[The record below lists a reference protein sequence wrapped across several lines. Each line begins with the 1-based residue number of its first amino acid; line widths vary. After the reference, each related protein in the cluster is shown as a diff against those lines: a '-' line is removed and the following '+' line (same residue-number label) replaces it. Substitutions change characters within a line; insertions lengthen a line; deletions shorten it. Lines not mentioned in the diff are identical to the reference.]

1 MENSCEANFKF
12 KCTICRVM
20 VYLWLLYILSDMDI
34 LLCYKKLPCCYFQVV
49 RKKKFPLERGWSGA
63 KAAGTSAGK
72 PDEFDG
78 CESSKSFHSRIL
90 L

>member
-1 MENSCEANFKF
+1 MKQILNSNALS
-12 KCTICRVM
+12 VG
-20 VYLWLLYILSDMDI
+20 LWCISGYCISFLIWI
-34 LLCYKKLPCCYFQVV
+34 FCYVTRSCYFQVV

-72 PDEFDG
+72 PDEFNG